1 MQALGSL
8 LLLYSMQ
15 KHTFANNL
23 AGSMTDNRNE
33 LLNNFERRVYELLGL
48 CDRQRKK
55 IEELKELVVVKE
67 TEIQEANKLAGEWKA
82 KYNDLLTAR
91 VVATDD
97 TSMRNAKKRLADLV
111 KKFDRC
117 IDLLKSE

>member
-1 MQALGSL
+1 MAE
-8 LLLYSMQ
+8 
-15 KHTFANNL
+15 K
-23 AGSMTDNRNE
+23 MTDYRNE

-55 IEELKELVVVKE
+55 IEELRELVAAKDK
-67 TEIQEANKLAGEWKA
+67 EIQEAHKLAGEWKA

-91 VVATDD
+91 VIATDD
-97 TSMRNAKKRLADLV
+97 ISMRNAKKRLADLV
-111 KKFDRC
+111 KKVDRC